1 MRLSQKISSEMS
13 MRESKDQGVKKK
25 NLRLSLTTSFE
36 KSKREIKQK
45 SIFNMFLLLLSKN

>member
-45 SIFNMFLLLLSKN
+45 SIFSIFAVAK